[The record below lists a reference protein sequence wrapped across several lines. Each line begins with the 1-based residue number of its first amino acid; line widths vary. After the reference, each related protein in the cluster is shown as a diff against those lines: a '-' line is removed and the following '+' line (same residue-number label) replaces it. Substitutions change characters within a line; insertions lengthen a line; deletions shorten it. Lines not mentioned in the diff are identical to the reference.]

1 MKGSVGRTLKTHN
14 FLALPVK
21 CGLHKEGTQ
30 SKAKSVIGVRDAG
43 LPPRCAGLEG
53 ERAGPLQRWLS
64 PPVWGSLS
72 VSGAS
77 PSQLRISE
85 PWVWGAIYPS
95 DSRED
100 EKQYC
105 KACQPQQWN
114 LRRHIYAGHS
124 VLSTLLLLVSQKPPG
139 VQMFPTQLYISV
151 LHPVSPTYKK
161 RGSHQLP
168 PSPYLHILSI
178 TRF

>member
-1 MKGSVGRTLKTHN
+1 M
-14 FLALPVK
+14 
-21 CGLHKEGTQ
+21 
-30 SKAKSVIGVRDAG
+30 
-43 LPPRCAGLEG
+43 LEG
-53 ERAGPLQRWLS
+53 PWRLTISLLCRSNVAFTKREPRAKPRASSVFEMQVCHLGVQDWKGKEQVPYRDGSALQSEGP
-64 PPVWGSLS
+64 SL
-72 VSGAS
+72 SGAS

-100 EKQYC
+100 EEQYC

-124 VLSTLLLLVSQKPPG
+124 VLSTLLLLVSQRPTG
-139 VQMFPTQLYISV
+139 VQMFPTQPYISV
-151 LHPVSPTYKK
+151 LYPVSPTCKK

-168 PSPYLHILSI
+168 PSPYLHILSPDSNSAS
-178 TRF
+178 